1 MIYGFTALSSNI
13 NTMDDVKIAYRP
25 PTVEEYSY
33 LRELAGWGVP
43 EKEAAAI
50 SVEKAL
56 FSICIERQ
64 NEIIGLGRIVG
75 DGVLYF
81 YVQDIIV
88 KPEYRGYGYSRLILD
103 EIMTFL
109 KRKAKKGSFIGLF
122 AEKDVEG
129 LYEKYGF
136 IKRPDANVGAGMFL
150 PIERLA

>member
-1 MIYGFTALSSNI
+1 
-13 NTMDDVKIAYRP
+13 MDEVKIAYRP

-43 EKEAAAI
+43 EKEASAI
-50 SVEKAL
+50 SIEKAL
-56 FSICIERQ
+56 FSVCIERQ
-64 NEIIGLGRIVG
+64 NEIVGLGRIVG

-88 KPEYRGYGYSRLILD
+88 KPEYRGCGYSGLIMD
-103 EIMTFL
+103 EIVKFL
-109 KRKAKKGSFIGLF
+109 KKKAKKGSFIGLF
-122 AEKDVEG
+122 AVKGVEG

-150 PIERLA
+150 PLERLS

>member
-1 MIYGFTALSSNI
+1 
-13 NTMDDVKIAYRP
+13 MDEVKIVYRP
-25 PTVEEYSY
+25 PTVEEYSH

-50 SVEKAL
+50 SIEKAL
-56 FSICIERQ
+56 FSVCIERQ
-64 NEIIGLGRIVG
+64 NEIVGLGRIVG

-88 KPEYRGYGYSRLILD
+88 KPEYRGGGYSGLIMD
-103 EIMTFL
+103 EIMKFL
-109 KRKAKKGSFIGLF
+109 KKKAKKGSFIGLF
-122 AEKDVEG
+122 AVKGVEG

-150 PIERLA
+150 PLKKLA